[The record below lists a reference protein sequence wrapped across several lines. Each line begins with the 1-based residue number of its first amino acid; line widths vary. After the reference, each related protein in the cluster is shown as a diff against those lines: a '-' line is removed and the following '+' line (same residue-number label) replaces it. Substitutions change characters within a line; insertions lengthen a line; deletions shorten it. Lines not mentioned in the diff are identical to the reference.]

1 MSTPRVVPLSQ
12 IVIPPQRQRKE
23 FKEDA
28 ILELRTSIT
37 EIGLLQ
43 PIVLRDDDRTLLCGE
58 RRIKAVEGIKAPYKH
73 DGGLIEPGSIAF
85 VRASDLTAD
94 QLFQAELE
102 ENLCR
107 RDLTWQERAVALKA
121 YHGLRQKQQEAS
133 GGVQTVAA
141 TASEVLGK
149 KAKGRQVTEVNNA
162 ILLAEFMDDPEV
174 AAQRTPEE
182 ALKVIRET
190 KARRDRKIRAEA
202 FDLSKSPH
210 VLHVAD
216 CYVDAPQRYPGVFDV
231 VLCDPPYGIDAH
243 KKDTFD
249 ASSHEYDDSE
259 VAFARVTQ
267 ELPAVIR
274 AITKPSA
281 HVYLFCDIRRFEK
294 LFVAFEIGGFTV
306 WGKPLIWDKG
316 NTGSYGNID
325 YGPRACYD
333 AILYARKGDRRV
345 LQVKRDVINITQ
357 PTNLP
362 HPAGK
367 PPELFQ
373 DLLSRSCLPGDDVAD
388 LFCGSGPIYSAA
400 SALKLRAVGWENHPT
415 YVPMAQEAIA
425 KTIK

>member
-1 MSTPRVVPLSQ
+1 MQIISLSD
-12 IVIPPQRQRKE
+12 IIIPPERQRKE

-28 ILELRTSIT
+28 ILELSTSIR

-43 PIVLRDDDRTLLCGE
+43 PIVLRDDQRTLVCGE
-58 RRIKAVEGIKAPYKH
+58 RRIKAVSALH
-73 DGGLIEPGSIAF
+73 QDFRFDGSTVSAGSIPF
-85 VRASDLTAD
+85 VRTSDLTVD
-94 QLFQAELE
+94 QLYQAELE

-107 RDLTWQERAVALKA
+107 RDLTWQEKAIALKK
-121 YHGLRQKQQEAS
+121 YHQLRQKQQAQT
-133 GGVQTVAA
+133 GQVQTVAA

-149 KAKGRQVTEVNNA
+149 KAKGRQVTEINNS
-162 ILLAEFMDDPEV
+162 ILLAEYMNDPEV
-174 AAQRTPEE
+174 AAQRTPED

-190 KARRDRKIRAEA
+190 KSRRDRKLRAEA

-216 CYVDAPQRYPGVFDV
+216 CYLDAPQRYPEAFDV

-259 VAFARVTQ
+259 VAFARVLQ

-274 AITKPSA
+274 AITKPAA
-281 HVYLFCDIRRFEK
+281 HLYLFCDIRRFER
-294 LFVAFEIGGFTV
+294 LFVAFELGGFTV

-333 AILYARKGDRRV
+333 AVLYARKGDRKV

-373 DLLSRSCLPGDDVAD
+373 DLLSRSCLPGDKVAD
-388 LFCGSGPIYSAA
+388 LFCGSGPIYPAA
-400 SALKLRAVGWENHPT
+400 SALKLTAVGWENHPT

-425 KTIK
+425 KTIRS